1 MATRKPNYK
10 RVSIVD
16 VNELL
21 SFAKTEYH
29 ELEEQIKEEKRVE
42 DELKV
47 FIKAI
52 EKHSKHKIHYIGHEK
67 RHGKHLIRFLF
78 KKGGFLEVMVEKPL
92 AINAHFL
99 NEEHAEKFA
108 HGLKK
113 ALHEVLPENKVKDM
127 VINDVKVEDGFKED
141 VLTFDK
147 WSTIHKIAIKKT
159 VVVTV
164 FTILFF
170 VIMEIVEMFTTE
182 TTKELFNLPSVLVS
196 IVIAVIV
203 AFFFIQIKEK
213 LEDIIDRIF
222 YF

>member
-1 MATRKPNYK
+1 MAGRKSNYK

-21 SFAKTEYH
+21 SFAKKEYH

-42 DELKV
+42 NELND
-47 FIKAI
+47 FIKEV

-92 AINAHFL
+92 AINAHFID
-99 NEEHAEKFA
+99 EKHAEKFA
-108 HGLKK
+108 NGLKK

-127 VINDVKVEDGFKED
+127 IINDVKVEDGFKED
-141 VLTFDK
+141 MLTFDK
-147 WSTIHKIAIKKT
+147 WSSLHNIAIKKT

-164 FTILFF
+164 FTLIFF
-170 VIMEIVEMFTTE
+170 IIMEIVEMFTTE
-182 TTKELFNLPSVLVS
+182 TTQELFDLPSILIS
-196 IVIAVIV
+196 ITIAVII
-203 AFFFIQIKEK
+203 AFFFLQIKEK
-213 LEDIIDRIF
+213 LEDIIDNLF
-222 YF
+222 